1 MADLSPAAQAVLD
14 GYNAAPPDHSIHEL
28 PPDCGHR
35 ALAAALRALADQVVP
50 KSELPQRESFSDRS
64 VWQWA
69 VDCHNHD
76 ADTRSKLLAIAAE
89 LEA

>member
-14 GYNAAPPDHSIHEL
+14 AAVL
-28 PPDCGHR
+28 PCTIRQGI
-35 ALAAALRALADQVVP
+35 AAAIRALADQVVP
-50 KSELPQRESFSDRS
+50 ESEPPQRDGFSDRS

-76 ADTRSKLLAIAAE
+76 ADTRSKLRAIAAE
-89 LEA
+89 LEGSLR